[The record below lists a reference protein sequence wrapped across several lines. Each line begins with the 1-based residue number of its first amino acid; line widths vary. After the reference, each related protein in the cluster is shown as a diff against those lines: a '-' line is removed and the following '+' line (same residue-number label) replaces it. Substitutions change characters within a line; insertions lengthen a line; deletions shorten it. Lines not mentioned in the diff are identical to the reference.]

1 MGCVHFGYIRA
12 SKTSCANPGQTSS
25 IEIILGLLHEALG
38 LSSTT
43 ISSSSNGTLPS
54 GFHPRCHPRWSS
66 GCSFPISQSSYNIIK
81 SLPHLVIS
89 LAKLCAWTIILNQPF
104 EENLLQLPLRS
115 TSVNRWT
122 GVELDD
128 SWQRIEYENL
138 LELCFGCGKV
148 DHRVEACPMT
158 SRHNEGPG
166 VQIDVEGAPRILS
179 TVDTAC
185 NIPAQSNGLELAFE
199 CLRHWKQCS

>member
-1 MGCVHFGYIRA
+1 MEYNTQSAVRGKFARIA
-12 SKTSCANPGQTSS
+12 
-25 IEIILGLLHEALG
+25 IEID
-38 LSSTT
+38 LSE
-43 ISSSSNGTLPS
+43 P
-54 GFHPRCHPRWSS
+54 
-66 GCSFPISQSSYNIIK
+66 
-81 SLPHLVIS
+81 V
-89 LAKLCAWTIILNQPF
+89 A
-104 EENLLQLPLRS
+104 
-115 TSVNRWT
+115 T

-148 DHRVEACPMT
+148 DHRVEACLMT

-185 NIPAQSNGLELAFE
+185 NIPAQSNDLELAFE